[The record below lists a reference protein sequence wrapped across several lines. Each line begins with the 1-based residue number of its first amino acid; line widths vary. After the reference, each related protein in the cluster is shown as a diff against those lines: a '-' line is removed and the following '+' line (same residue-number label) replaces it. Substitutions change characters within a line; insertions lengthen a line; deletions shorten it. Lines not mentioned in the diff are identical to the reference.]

1 MTLVFRATMKTMPN
15 HNQLAPTH
23 GNPRHALCKI
33 ALLMVL
39 TVPVLAGPP
48 TTTTSCA
55 SVDGKLKY
63 ACDVMLMHN
72 GQPLSGADITQR
84 ADMPSMPLTHN
95 IPPTWPAENLGKP
108 GHYGFE
114 VELEMHG
121 QWMFTYDLQ
130 SPLRERV
137 HEKITFVPGDDS
149 ASMEH
154 SKHSGHTNHTNTT
167 QPSTN

>member
-1 MTLVFRATMKTMPN
+1 MTLVFRADDEN
-15 HNQLAPTH
+15 HAEPQSTRAGARQPAT
-23 GNPRHALCKI
+23 ALCKI
-33 ALLMVL
+33 ALLMAL
-39 TVPVLAGPP
+39 TVPVLAAPP

-95 IPPTWPAENLGKP
+95 IPPSRPAENPGKP

-137 HEKITFVPGDDS
+137 HEKITFVPGDGS
-149 ASMEH
+149 TSMDH
-154 SKHSGHTNHTNTT
+154 SKHSGHTNHTNKT